1 MFYNSRLYGN
11 QNSSLPTI
19 YLNLTGYLQS
29 RVLWCLNFI
38 LTNTLKSDFSFQDLQ
53 FKTYPITL
61 YSTNALFDTSK
72 VSTKLREVMRMDSI
86 SQWGNLTFILDYSL
100 VKKGLSNLLFSSN
113 IGWVNWFAYPS
124 WPPKINNWK
133 LEFFKWSQDL
143 EFFKLR
149 RLGL

>member
-1 MFYNSRLYGN
+1 MIHKIKLFLFLFLLIITFFYFSKVEGPGGTITIKGKVVERDHVGVNIFEYPAVDQDVFIIYGN

-29 RVLWCLNFI
+29 RVFWCLNFI
-38 LTNTLKSDFSFQDLQ
+38 LTNTLKADFSFQDLQ

-86 SQWGNLTFILDYSL
+86 SQ
-100 VKKGLSNLLFSSN
+100 
-113 IGWVNWFAYPS
+113 
-124 WPPKINNWK
+124 
-133 LEFFKWSQDL
+133 
-143 EFFKLR
+143 
-149 RLGL
+149 